1 MPAATRRY
9 SSRKGSHRSDGFLR
23 ITAPSNA
30 QGDCDGRKA
39 TPRCSPD
46 PGKARLDSHRRRALP
61 ARCRMPAPVH
71 RPALIVADRW
81 RDYQLV
87 DGGSGMKQ
95 ERWGEFT
102 LVRPD
107 PQIIWPRHGA
117 AAGGGPP
124 SKWQGWDG
132 FYHRSDRGGGS
143 WEFRRP
149 LPESWTIE
157 YTPLGL
163 TFKIRPTSFK
173 HTGLF
178 PEQAVN
184 WDWFS
189 ARIAAAAQGAGASPT
204 AAGPAGALGGGARS
218 TINVL
223 NLFGYT
229 GAATVAA
236 AKAGAHVCHVDAAES
251 MVKWCRENAALSGL
265 ADAPIRYIVDDCLKF
280 ARRELKRGRR
290 YDAIIMDPPTYGR
303 GSTGE
308 MWRLEDNLWEL
319 LVECRALL
327 TERPLFFL
335 INAYTARMS
344 PTVVANLLAELLAA
358 HDGTITAGEVGL
370 PIRRDGK
377 VLPCG
382 IYGRWEA

>member
-1 MPAATRRY
+1 MSVPA
-9 SSRKGSHRSDGFLR
+9 L
-23 ITAPSNA
+23 
-30 QGDCDGRKA
+30 
-39 TPRCSPD
+39 
-46 PGKARLDSHRRRALP
+46 
-61 ARCRMPAPVH
+61 

-81 RDYQLV
+81 RDYQLL
-87 DGGSGMKQ
+87 DCGDGMKE
-95 ERWGEFT
+95 ERWGPYT

-117 AAGGGPP
+117 DGKTPA
-124 SKWQGWDG
+124 KWEGWDG
-132 FYHRSDRGGGS
+132 YYHRSDQGGGK

-149 LPESWTIE
+149 LPDHWKIS
-157 YTPLGL
+157 YGSL
-163 TFKIRPTSFK
+163 TFKIHPTSFK

-189 ARIAAAAQGAGASPT
+189 AKIKSAR
-204 AAGPAGALGGGARS
+204 AAGREVS
-218 TINVL
+218 VL

-236 AKAGAHVCHVDAAES
+236 AAAGASVCHVDAAEG

-265 ADAPIRYIVDDCLKF
+265 AEAPIRYITDDCLKF

-303 GSTGE
+303 GSSGE
-308 MWRLEDNLWEL
+308 MWRLEDHLWEL
-319 LVECRALL
+319 LTECRALL
-327 TERPLFFL
+327 SEKPLFFL
-335 INAYTARMS
+335 INAYTARLS
-344 PTVVANLLAELLAA
+344 PTVVVNLLTELLG
-358 HDGTITAGEVGL
+358 DRGGTTTAGEVGL
-370 PIRRDGK
+370 PIQRDGK